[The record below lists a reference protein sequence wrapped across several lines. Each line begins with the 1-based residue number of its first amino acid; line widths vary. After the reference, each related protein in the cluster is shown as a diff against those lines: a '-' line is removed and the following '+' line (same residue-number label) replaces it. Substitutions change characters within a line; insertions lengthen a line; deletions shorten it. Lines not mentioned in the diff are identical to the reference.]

1 MYVKKL
7 AFSSLFITGS
17 WILFYELDPYVLA
30 KLTTPE
36 TVAVYA
42 VGLTLLSFYRS
53 IFGALFNPFTARFNH
68 LIGLNDEVSL
78 RGLYS
83 TVIIVLLPIVV
94 FAIVPLVFFTNHFI
108 YAWLGSHYEQS
119 IWPARLLI
127 LSNILAYITYP
138 ASIMLVA
145 KQRLRTLNIISA
157 VLPILYW
164 SIVLFFFKQ
173 FGINAFAGAKLI
185 TFLFAGI
192 LYLKFSLTFLKT
204 DLLCFIKKY
213 ILPIIPS
220 VVCIIVFLS
229 TANYFIE
236 IKDKNYNSLLLVILL
251 ALVSCVPAL
260 VCYYFFSYPFRT
272 YILMLVRKTR
282 NKLLPVNHSKI
293 QEL

>member
-1 MYVKKL
+1 
-7 AFSSLFITGS
+7 
-17 WILFYELDPYVLA
+17 
-30 KLTTPE
+30 
-36 TVAVYA
+36 
-42 VGLTLLSFYRS
+42 
-53 IFGALFNPFTARFNH
+53 
-68 LIGLNDEVSL
+68 
-78 RGLYS
+78 
-83 TVIIVLLPIVV
+83 
-94 FAIVPLVFFTNHFI
+94 
-108 YAWLGSHYEQS
+108 
-119 IWPARLLI
+119 
-127 LSNILAYITYP
+127 
-138 ASIMLVA
+138 MLVA

-204 DLLCFIKKY
+204 DLLGFIKKY

-236 IKDKNYNSLLLVILL
+236 IKDKNYSSLLLVIFL
-251 ALVSCVPAL
+251 ALLSCVPAL
-260 VCYYFFSYPFRT
+260 VCYYFFSHPFRT

-282 NKLLPVNHSKI
+282 NKLLPANHSKI